1 MKIDFT
7 KVARKQLKGFGK
19 AVQIVLIKRINDLG
33 KSGVDERKLQGFK
46 QIFRSRVGD
55 FRVIYRKTI
64 NEIVVIQ
71 VGHRKEIYRLL
82 KALLR

>member
-19 AVQIVLIKRINDLG
+19 AVQIILIKRINDLG
-33 KSGVDERKLQGFK
+33 KSGVDERKLQGFR
-46 QIFRSRVGD
+46 QIFRSRVGN
-55 FRVIYRKTI
+55 FRIVYRKTT

-71 VGHRKEIYRLL
+71 VGHRREIYRLL
-82 KALLR
+82 RGLLR

>member
-33 KSGVDERKLQGFK
+33 KSGVDERKLQGLK

-55 FRVIYRKTI
+55 FRIVYRKTT

>member
-19 AVQIVLIKRINDLG
+19 AVQIILIKRINDLG
-33 KSGVDERKLQGFK
+33 KSGVDERKLQGFR
-46 QIFRSRVGD
+46 QIFRSRVGN
-55 FRVIYRKTI
+55 FRIVYRKTT

-71 VGHRKEIYRLL
+71 VGHRREIYRLL
-82 KALLR
+82 RGLLK

>member
-7 KVARKQLKGFGK
+7 KVARKQLRGLGK

-55 FRVIYRKTI
+55 FRIVYRKTI

-82 KALLR
+82 KALLK

>member
-19 AVQIVLIKRINDLG
+19 AVQIILIKRINDLG
-33 KSGVDERKLQGFK
+33 KLGVDERKLQGFK

-55 FRVIYRKTI
+55 FRIVYRKTT
-64 NEIVVIQ
+64 NEIVVILI
-71 VGHRKEIYRLL
+71 GHRREIYRLL

>member
-1 MKIDFT
+1 MKIGFT

-33 KSGVDERKLQGFK
+33 KSGVNEKKLQGFK
-46 QIFRSRVGD
+46 QIIRSRVGD
-55 FRVIYRKTI
+55 FRIVYRKTT